1 MTEFIRILRFG
12 TKKEKRRILKWAG
25 LGSYYKYGEINR
37 PHKDSRV
44 IKKNQIEII
53 EIEHETTVSLLFY
66 LIKIKFR
73 KVYIISPYFFY
84 RLLYTKKG
92 RLLTMN
98 GGAYR

>member
-53 EIEHETTVSLLFY
+53 EHETTVSPLFY

-84 RLLYTKKG
+84 RLVYSKKG
-92 RLLTMN
+92 KLLRMN
-98 GGAYR
+98 GGRLR